1 LSKGFKFIYQE
12 GTLILK
18 RITSQRRAIEAVFAK
33 HDRPLAVEEI
43 LNFGRESVPSLNI
56 ATVYRT
62 LKILNDNGWLE
73 KVSHPSFGTLYERS
87 GKDHHHHFFCRECNR
102 AYELPGCALN
112 VDNAAPAGFVVEDHE
127 VFLLGKCPTCITA

>member
-1 LSKGFKFIYQE
+1 M
-12 GTLILK
+12 K
-18 RITSQRRAIEAVFAK
+18 RITTQRKAIEGVFTQ

-43 LNFGRESVPSLNI
+43 LSYARKAVPTLNI

-62 LKILNDNGWLE
+62 LKILTVNGWLE

-87 GKDHHHHFFCRECNR
+87 GKGHHHHFFCRGCNR

-112 VDNAAPAGFVVEDHE
+112 VDDAAPAGFIVEDHE
-127 VFLLGKCPTCITA
+127 VFLTGKCPECV